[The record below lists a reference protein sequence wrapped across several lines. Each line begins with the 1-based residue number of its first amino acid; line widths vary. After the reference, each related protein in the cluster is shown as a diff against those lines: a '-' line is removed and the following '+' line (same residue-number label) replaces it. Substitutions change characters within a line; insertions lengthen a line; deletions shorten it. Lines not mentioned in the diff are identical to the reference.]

1 MVTLL
6 TAVIC
11 LQAASVLG
19 LLPDRTT
26 RANRGGCERRFLQQ
40 LTSRDTG
47 QRALCPV
54 SLCYSNRHI
63 CHKAPS
69 ATRHRISQRSGK
81 PDRGDYADEMAQY
94 SWIRIII

>member
-11 LQAASVLG
+11 LQAASVLA

-47 QRALCPV
+47 HKGLMPGVAVLLQPTHLPQGPV
-54 SLCYSNRHI
+54 C
-63 CHKAPS
+63 
-69 ATRHRISQRSGK
+69 
-81 PDRGDYADEMAQY
+81 D
-94 SWIRIII
+94 